1 MLMINKKHWD
11 KHIDGKKI
19 AKNMKGSITIETVIV
34 VPFLFLC
41 VLFIIYISIRLYRIA
56 AIQVSTDIADR
67 VSIDTGTSSDI
78 CTDIDS
84 GDFTTADNDI
94 IYNSNCRKSEMFIR
108 KERTVILFNY
118 SHRNKVTGVYEY
130 YKIKF

>member
-1 MLMINKKHWD
+1 MINKKHWD

-56 AIQVSTDIADR
+56 AIQVIADL
-67 VSIDTGTSSDI
+67 
-78 CTDIDS
+78 
-84 GDFTTADNDI
+84 
-94 IYNSNCRKSEMFIR
+94 
-108 KERTVILFNY
+108 TVQRDLSFQ
-118 SHRNKVTGVYEY
+118 
-130 YKIKF
+130 